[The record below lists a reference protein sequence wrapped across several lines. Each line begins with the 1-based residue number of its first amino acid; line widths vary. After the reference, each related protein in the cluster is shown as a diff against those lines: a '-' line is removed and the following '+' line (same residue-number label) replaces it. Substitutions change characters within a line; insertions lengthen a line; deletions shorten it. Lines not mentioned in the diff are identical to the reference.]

1 MFSNLWLGS
10 SSESVTSSP
19 HAVVVAH
26 LVNAHKMDPSSLSE
40 VNEMS
45 ALHWAA
51 LEGQTEAV
59 TVLLEAEPSLLELRD
74 AKGRTAKQIALD
86 GNFTATANAIEHFKN

>member
-1 MFSNLWLGS
+1 MI
-10 SSESVTSSP
+10 
-19 HAVVVAH
+19 VAH

-40 VNEMS
+40 VSKMS

-51 LEGQTEAV
+51 LEGQTEAA
-59 TVLLEAEPSLLELRD
+59 TVLLEAGPSLLELKD

-86 GNFTATANAIEHFKN
+86 GNFTATANAIERLQN

>member
-1 MFSNLWLGS
+1 MISHLGLGS
-10 SSESVTSSP
+10 SSESEISSP

-26 LVNAHKMDPSSLSE
+26 LVNTHKMDPSSLSD
-40 VNEMS
+40 VSEMS

>member
-1 MFSNLWLGS
+1 MI
-10 SSESVTSSP
+10 
-19 HAVVVAH
+19 VAY
-26 LVNAHKMDPSSLSE
+26 LVNAHNMDPSSLSD
-40 VNEMS
+40 VSEMS

-51 LEGQTEAV
+51 LEGQTEAA

-86 GNFTATANAIEHFKN
+86 GNFTATANAIEQFEN